1 MGDSLECEDL
11 YPACVGCGRPSVK
24 FVLPSVDGAATP
36 DADGDTRKFRGLNIT
51 PACRDVT
58 R

>member
-36 DADGDTRKFRGLNIT
+36 DADEDTRKFRGLNIT